1 MMLRASVAA
10 ATVGL
15 VLALAGTAQGA
26 TFTRDAGTTQSFSN
40 TASIPIDDGHCDDT
54 LEDSV
59 QGQSNPYPS
68 TIDVS
73 GMTGPITDVNVTLK
87 NLSHQYL
94 QDLRAMLVSPDGKK
108 VLFLHGAGNGEVD
121 DVTFKFDDAWD
132 DEALH
137 DSGSV
142 APSFGD
148 LGCEAVPEEASL
160 PAPAPEGPYDE
171 TLGAFNGSQ
180 ANGQWK
186 LYMVDFFDDEVGVVD
201 GGWSLEITT
210 GITIND
216 GECLDGPPIGVPP
229 RQEPA
234 SSYPSTINVAGLSGN
249 VTDVN
254 LTLKNYSHQ
263 IPGDVRMLLVGP
275 QGQKVLVVHQVGTIP
290 DDLPGSAIEDQ
301 TLVLD
306 DAAAGSIP
314 TPVVGGTYKPTQVDG
329 TTALDQICSEYF
341 PASSSLPAPAPAAPY
356 AMNLGAFN
364 GTAPN
369 GAWSLYIIDDY
380 GDAAG
385 SLDGWSLDITTDD
398 TYAGVVAADAPA
410 GYWRFGEPSGSTVQI
425 DSSGHGNNGTYLGG
439 VTLAQPGALAGN
451 PNTAASYDGVN
462 DTSRIPD
469 AASLDV
475 GPQFTVEGWVK
486 RSSTTKSMELMN
498 KGGNGFQLVVM
509 NAGSGNKV
517 FLRKANVTT
526 IAQSTVPVL
535 ADGRYD
541 HIAATINGPGSTAR
555 IYVDGVDVTD
565 PVPAGAAQVI
575 QDTPFLLTFGI
586 SAATETKFDEFA
598 LYDGVLSGARIAA
611 HYAAGVGGI

>member
-1 MMLRASVAA
+1 MMVRAGVAL

-15 VLALAGTAQGA
+15 ILALAGPAQGA
-26 TFTRDAGTTQSFSN
+26 TFTRNAGTTQTFSN
-40 TASIPIDDGHCDDT
+40 SASIPIDDGHCDVGT
-54 LEDSV
+54 PEDSY
-59 QGQSNPYPS
+59 QGTANPYPS

-73 GMTGPITDVNVTLK
+73 GMSGPITDVNVTLK
-87 NLSHQYL
+87 NLSHRYL
-94 QDLRAMLVSPDGKK
+94 QDLRALLVSPDGKK
-108 VLFLHGAGNGEVD
+108 VLFLHGAGDGEVD

-137 DSGSV
+137 TSGSV

-148 LGCEAVPEEASL
+148 LGCPFIPQSASL
-160 PAPAPEGPYDE
+160 PDPAPAGPYDE
-171 TLGAFNGSQ
+171 TLGAFNGSE

-186 LYMVDFFDDEVGVVD
+186 LYMIDFFDDEVGVVD
-201 GGWSLEITT
+201 GGWSLEVTT

-216 GECLDGPPIGVPP
+216 GECRDGQPAQVA
-229 RQEPA
+229 A
-234 SSYPSTINVAGLSGN
+234 SSYPSTIDVAGLAGN

-254 LTLKNYSHQ
+254 LTLTNYSHQ
-263 IPGDVRMLLVGP
+263 VPGDVRMLLVGP
-275 QGQKVLVVHQVGTIP
+275 AGQRVLVLHHIGTIP
-290 DDLPGSAIEDQ
+290 DALLDSAIEDQ

-306 DAAAGSIP
+306 DGAPGPVPIP
-314 TPVVGGTYKPTQVDG
+314 IVSGTYKPTQLD
-329 TTALDQICSEYF
+329 TEDSDQICSLHF

-356 AMNLGAFN
+356 ASTLAAFD

-369 GAWSLYIIDDY
+369 GTWSLYIIDDY

-398 TYAGVVAADAPA
+398 AYASVVAADAPA
-410 GYWRFGEPSGSTVQI
+410 GYWRFGEPSGSTVQL

-439 VTLAQPGALAGN
+439 VALAQPGALAGN

-469 AASLDV
+469 ASSLDV
-475 GPQFTVEGWVK
+475 GPQFTVEGWVR
-486 RSSTTKSMELMN
+486 RSSTTKSVELMN

-517 FLRKANVTT
+517 FLRKANITT
-526 IAQSTVPVL
+526 LAQSTVPVL
-535 ADGRYD
+535 ADGRYH
-541 HIAATINGPGSTAR
+541 HIAATINGAGSTAR
-555 IYVDGVDVTD
+555 IYVDGVDATD
-565 PVPAGAAQVI
+565 GLPAGAAQVI

-586 SAATETKFDEFA
+586 AASTETKFDEFA

-611 HYAAGVGGI
+611 HHDAGVGAP